1 MEKVLV
7 GLSGGIDST
16 YVCKYLLENNYEVAG
31 VFLRFH
37 EYADQ
42 GDAEAVAHKLGIP
55 FFTADYT
62 ELFSSIVKENFVSE
76 YSRGRTP
83 NPCIICNREVKFRA
97 LMEQADLHG
106 AKYAATGHYVN
117 ISNDGGKSVLKCGND
132 LRKDQSYVLWNLKR
146 EYLPRLIMPMGSFEK
161 EEVKKEVFDS
171 GLLPETTEE
180 SQEICFIPDN
190 DYISYIQNIKGEFP
204 PGDFVDKEGNVIG
217 KHSGIIR
224 YTVGQRKRL
233 GAFGRP
239 AFVSEIRPDDNS
251 IVIGFGDDIMSD
263 SVTVDSLNF
272 VSCEPFEG
280 EGMFTVKVR
289 YKAPPVTA
297 RVRISDGVC
306 VAEFSEPVR
315 APAPGQSAVF
325 YKDDVLM
332 FGGII
337 K

>member
-31 VFLRFH
+31 IFLRFH

-42 GDAEAVAHKLGIP
+42 GDAEAVARKLGIP

-62 ELFSSIVKENFVSE
+62 ALFDSIVKKNFVTE
-76 YSRGRTP
+76 YSSGRTP

-117 ISNDGGKSVLKCGND
+117 IDNSGSESILRCGKD
-132 LRKDQSYVLWNLKR
+132 MRKDQSYVLWNLKR
-146 EYLPRLIMPMGSFEK
+146 EYLSRLIMPMGSFEK
-161 EEVKKEVFDS
+161 EDVKREVFGS

-204 PGDFVDKEGNVIG
+204 PGDFVDKDGKVIG
-217 KHSGIIR
+217 RHSGIIR

-239 AFVSEIRPDDNS
+239 AFVAEIKPETNS
-251 IVIGFGDDIMSD
+251 IVIGFGDEIFSN
-263 SVTVDSLNF
+263 TITADSLNF
-272 VSCEPFEG
+272 VSCAPFEG
-280 EGMFTVKVR
+280 EGEFTVKIR

-297 RVRISDGVC
+297 RVKIQDGVC

-337 K
+337 R